1 MSYDENLI
9 TSDLVIDNVAI
20 GHLKESATWGKFLG
34 VMGFIF
40 SNIIAVIGIAAG
52 FSISR
57 LGSSYSGRRLRLAEG
72 GGVTLL
78 YLAGAVILFF
88 MSLYLFRFAQKIKT
102 AIATGNLEN
111 ITEACKNLKLY
122 FRFAGIISI
131 ISVVLTILSVIGM
144 VMAASYSRY

>member
-1 MSYDENLI
+1 MSNDQNLLD
-9 TSDLVIDNVAI
+9 TDLVIDSTATS
-20 GHLKESATWGKFLG
+20 HLKESAVWGKFLG
-34 VMGFIF
+34 VIGFIF
-40 SNIIAVIGIAAG
+40 SSIIAVVGMIAG

-57 LGSSYSGRRLRLAEG
+57 LGSSYSGRRLHLAEG
-72 GGVTLL
+72 GGVLL
-78 YLAGAVILFF
+78 MYLAGAGILFF
-88 MSLYLFRFAQKIKT
+88 MSLYLFRFAQKTKM
-102 AIATGNLEN
+102 AITTDNQEN

>member
-9 TSDLVIDNVAI
+9 TSDLVIDNVAT
-20 GHLKESATWGKFLG
+20 GHLKECATWGKFLG
-34 VMGFIF
+34 VMGFVI
-40 SNIIAVIGIAAG
+40 SSIITIMGIAAG

-72 GGVTLL
+72 GGVALL
-78 YLAGAVILFF
+78 YLAGATILFF
-88 MSLYLFRFAQKIKT
+88 MSLYLFRFAQKTKM
-102 AIATGNLEN
+102 AITTDNQEN